1 MADNDTPL
9 TADKETSAASRR
21 HRTQVNPDESNRE
34 KFVRLAQGRTGTAI
48 DSIRKIALLGNKSQY
63 EYTEEDITAIK
74 QALDSA
80 VGATIKALNEG
91 RPTAS
96 TFVLPS

>member
-1 MADNDTPL
+1 MADNDTP
-9 TADKETSAASRR
+9 APAAAAPASRR
-21 HRTQVNPDESNRE
+21 QRPQIDPDESNRD

-63 EYTEEDITAIK
+63 EYTDADIAAIRT
-74 QALDSA
+74 ALDGA
-80 VGATIKALNEG
+80 VKATVKALEDG